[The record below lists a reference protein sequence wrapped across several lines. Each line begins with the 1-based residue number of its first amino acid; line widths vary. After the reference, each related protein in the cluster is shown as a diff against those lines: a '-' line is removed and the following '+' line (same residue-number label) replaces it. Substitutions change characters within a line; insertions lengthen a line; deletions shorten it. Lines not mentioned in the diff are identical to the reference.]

1 VDGDPVIPLSLA
13 RIAEVTGGRL
23 AGGDLPGG
31 DLHRADPEAVVS
43 GEVVIDS
50 RRVSPGGL
58 FAAVA
63 GERSDGHDFAAAAVA
78 AGAVAVLATRPV
90 PVPSVQVADVPAAL
104 AALARSVV
112 DALPEARIAGI
123 TGSVGKTSTKDLAAQ
138 LVERLGPTI
147 APAGS
152 FNNEFGHPLTV
163 LRADA
168 STRYLVLELSARG
181 LGHIAYLCRVAPPRY
196 GVVLNVGHAHAGE
209 FGGLDQVARAKGEL
223 PEALPA
229 DGVAI
234 LNADDPRVLAMR
246 TRARVVTFS
255 CAPEAAPGAA
265 VRAAD
270 IRLDDLG
277 RPGFTLLTPEG
288 SAPVTLR
295 LHGAHNVPNALAAA
309 ALARE
314 LGLDLDGIA
323 DGLRAATARSR
334 WRMEVHQRGDGVTVI
349 NDAYNAN
356 PESVRAALDAAG
368 RHLTGQ
374 PRGHRGVRGPA
385 ARLRPGRADRGGG
398 GGRPA
403 ARRRA
408 PGYRVDRGGARGAR
422 RRDRARRACEPAQA
436 LGRRTGKGIPCGAP
450 GRRRRCSPGGGR
462 PVKTVLLSAAV
473 SMFVALFG
481 TPLAIKTFS
490 RRGYGQE
497 IRSDG
502 PAGHLSK
509 RGTPTMGGTVIIT
522 ASLIGYLIGHVV
534 TGNAMSASGLLVL
547 FLMTGLGL
555 VGFADDFIKLYMQ
568 RSLGLRSGAKLAGQA
583 VVGGVFALL
592 AIRFPDGYDL
602 TPASTH
608 LSFYADFGI
617 SIGPVLFVV
626 WVILMVAGT
635 SNGVNLTDGLD
646 GLATG
651 AAILVLAAYMI
662 IGIWQLRNDCTVFLA
677 QACYDVRDPQ
687 DLAIVAAT
695 VMGACAGFL
704 WWNAPP
710 AKIFMGDTGSLSLG
724 GAIAGLA
731 ITTRTELLLFLLGG
745 LFVLITLS
753 VVIQVGSFKLTGK
766 RVFRMAPLQHH
777 FELAGWAE
785 TTIVVRFWIIA
796 GICVALGLGIFYV
809 G

>member
-1 VDGDPVIPLSLA
+1 VIPLSLA
-13 RIAEVTGGRL
+13 RIAEITGGRL

-31 DLHRADPEAVVS
+31 DLRRADPEAVVS

-90 PVPSVQVADVPAAL
+90 PVPSVLVADVPAAL

-123 TGSVGKTSTKDLAAQ
+123 TGSSGKTSTKDLAAQ
-138 LVERLGPTI
+138 LVERLGPTV

-181 LGHIAYLCRVAPPRY
+181 LGHIAYLCRIAPPRY

-234 LNADDPRVLAMR
+234 LNADDPRVLAMAGR
-246 TRARVVTFS
+246 TQARVVTFS

-334 WRMEVHQRGDGVTVI
+334 WRMEVRQRGDGVTVI

-356 PESVRAALDAAG
+356 PESVRAALDALA
-368 RHLTGQ
+368 HLTQRQLGQ
-374 PRGHRGVRGPA
+374 GGGRAFAVLGHMAELGGTARASHEDIGEYA
-385 ARLRPGRADRGGG
+385 ARLGGPE
-398 GGRPA
+398 PA
-403 ARRRA
+403 SPVLAGLIAVGEEAA
-408 PGYRVDRGGARGAR
+408 PLLDGAR
-422 RRDRARRACEPAQA
+422 RVTSWTGEALAVPDGATALEELANRLKPSDVVLVKASRAAHLEGVAAA
-436 LGRRTGKGIPCGAP
+436 L
-450 GRRRRCSPGGGR
+450 
-462 PVKTVLLSAAV
+462 
-473 SMFVALFG
+473 
-481 TPLAIKTFS
+481 
-490 RRGYGQE
+490 
-497 IRSDG
+497 
-502 PAGHLSK
+502 
-509 RGTPTMGGTVIIT
+509 
-522 ASLIGYLIGHVV
+522 
-534 TGNAMSASGLLVL
+534 
-547 FLMTGLGL
+547 LGE
-555 VGFADDFIKLYMQ
+555 
-568 RSLGLRSGAKLAGQA
+568 AGQ
-583 VVGGVFALL
+583 
-592 AIRFPDGYDL
+592 
-602 TPASTH
+602 
-608 LSFYADFGI
+608 
-617 SIGPVLFVV
+617 
-626 WVILMVAGT
+626 
-635 SNGVNLTDGLD
+635 
-646 GLATG
+646 
-651 AAILVLAAYMI
+651 
-662 IGIWQLRNDCTVFLA
+662 
-677 QACYDVRDPQ
+677 
-687 DLAIVAAT
+687 
-695 VMGACAGFL
+695 
-704 WWNAPP
+704 
-710 AKIFMGDTGSLSLG
+710 
-724 GAIAGLA
+724 
-731 ITTRTELLLFLLGG
+731 
-745 LFVLITLS
+745 
-753 VVIQVGSFKLTGK
+753 
-766 RVFRMAPLQHH
+766 
-777 FELAGWAE
+777 
-785 TTIVVRFWIIA
+785 
-796 GICVALGLGIFYV
+796 
-809 G
+809 